1 MMSNT
6 IYISQTEVVSK
17 VPKSLI
23 WEDGTFMVSH
33 DKSTAYARMMKLRY
47 AIHNETNTIF
57 LRPKIQ
63 QKYLSFERLFRFYTN
78 SPDYDDNRTIKVV
91 KL

>member
-1 MMSNT
+1 
-6 IYISQTEVVSK
+6 
-17 VPKSLI
+17 
-23 WEDGTFMVSH
+23 MVSH